1 MIRTS
6 VSAPFCFSPLVSAKA
21 CHMAYRRVGVYIVLL
36 AGICWA
42 RAHTGDVSPDRALY
56 LPIFSHFLI
65 VNKTSLSP
73 PPWEENFCLP
83 PPIELLVIARA
94 APTHSPRATLH
105 VQP

>member
-65 VNKTSLSP
+65 VNKTSLSLSLSLSPEP
-73 PPWEENFCLP
+73 PCGYTP
-83 PPIELLVIARA
+83 ARRA
-94 APTHSPRATLH
+94 AWPNGEWG
-105 VQP
+105 